1 MDASLA
7 GRVNALAQTWSSL
20 AELVGQL
27 SEDEWHLPTG
37 CPGWDVADQVSHVIA
52 IELWSLGDPAPD
64 HVLPLDLSHVNG
76 ELGQVTERPVD
87 FRRGRPPAQ
96 LREELLE
103 VTGRRL
109 ADLHAR
115 DIPPEQPVPAPFGG
129 ELPYKAFLTIRVF
142 DCYAHEQD
150 VRRATGRTGNLAG
163 PAATIA
169 RRQIVTAWTRLSAGT
184 PVLAERGVRLEL
196 DGEAYELALPAHGD
210 PGLVVRT
217 SFSNALAL
225 GCGRSDGELAAVE
238 VIGDRALFEAF
249 AARLSF
255 TP

>member
-7 GRVNALAQTWSSL
+7 GRVDALVQAWSSL
-20 AELVGQL
+20 GELLGEL
-27 SEDEWHLPTG
+27 SDDEWHLPTG
-37 CPGWDVADQVSHVIA
+37 CPGWDVADQVAHVIA
-52 IELWSLGDPAPD
+52 IERWSLGDPPPD
-64 HVLPLDLSHVNG
+64 HVLPSDLPHVKG
-76 ELGQVTERPVD
+76 DLAQAMELPVD
-87 FRRGRPPAQ
+87 FRRGRPPAR

-109 ADLHAR
+109 ADLRAR
-115 DIPPEQPVPAPFGG
+115 DLSPEQLVPAPFGG
-129 ELPYKAFLTIRVF
+129 EVPYKAFLTIRVF

-150 VRRATGRTGNLAG
+150 VRRATGRPGNLAG
-163 PAATIA
+163 PAAAIA

-184 PVLAERGVRLEL
+184 PALAERGVRLEL
-196 DGEAYELALPAHGD
+196 DGEAYELAPSAHGD
-210 PGLVVRT
+210 PALLVRT

-225 GCGRSDGELAAVE
+225 GCGRSDGDLGAVE
-238 VIGDRALFEAF
+238 AVGDPALFEAF